1 MKKFLMFVAFAAM
14 CVTANAQ
21 EVKMTSYADEDMVF
35 QYPAD
40 WKPTENTR
48 EDVAFEGKDGVSMV
62 EVSARYGE
70 FDADGVKEW
79 AAEKKERKAI
89 WSLKG
94 GDVVTNGNIN
104 TIRFTGVKET
114 YDSVKGLVKQNIVC
128 ISFAVISNGNS
139 LAGDITYLQKD
150 EAKMKPVVEKML
162 ASMKAQSED

>member
-94 GDVVTNGNIN
+94 GDVVTNGDIS
-104 TIRFTGVKET
+104 TIRFTGVQET
-114 YDSVKGLVKQNIVC
+114 YGSMGLVKNNIVT
-128 ISFAVISNGNS
+128 ISFAVNSNGKTVT
-139 LAGDITYLQKD
+139 GDITYLQKN
-150 EAKMKPVVEKML
+150 EAKMKPVVEKIL
-162 ASMKAQSED
+162 ASLKAKSEE